1 MNYKAVKLINEW
13 DALNTTTIPSMN
25 KALINTL
32 LT

>member
-13 DALNTTTIPSMN
+13 DALNKTTIPSMN